1 MSIIDARRLQ
11 KEYAQGF
18 NKFKPDKRLKWL
30 PQLGTMQLELE
41 LGDRTVEATV
51 PPLEAAFIELFSQ
64 KRRCSSICDGVIRL
78 TFRIPAVWSMVELI
92 EAVGNIDRSAALK
105 ALITWV
111 DLGVLKEDTEDTFR
125 LLEVA
130 EEPSAEPRERRTSM
144 FTLCDVVIKTLILG
158 LVPVVPEVP
167 PVASAQQ
174 QQAEKMK
181 VYWKVRDIIP
191 IKRHDKYIAIT
202 VYRRHAYE
210 SRSTSGRQ
218 DTIYAQNR
226 PRVRSDNRAAWCVSG
241 DS

>member
-1 MSIIDARRLQ
+1 
-11 KEYAQGF
+11 
-18 NKFKPDKRLKWL
+18 
-30 PQLGTMQLELE
+30 
-41 LGDRTVEATV
+41 
-51 PPLEAAFIELFSQ
+51 
-64 KRRCSSICDGVIRL
+64 
-78 TFRIPAVWSMVELI
+78 MVELI

-144 FTLCDVVIKTLILG
+144 FTLCDIVIKSLILG
-158 LVPVVPEVP
+158 IVPVVPEVP

-181 VYWKVRDIIP
+181 VYWKVRDGDIIP
-191 IKRHDKYIAIT
+191 IRRHDKYIAI
-202 VYRRHAYE
+202 VYRRHADE

-218 DTIYAQNR
+218 DTIHAQNS
-226 PRVRSDNRAAWCVSG
+226 PRVRSNNRAARCVSG
-241 DS
+241 GSQKRGTTCGTRRGMETESVEAKSYVRYLSDIYGMQVCPACYRELTSFNCRSPANGCTNNQRAFNMYENDRDKIPHRGGKMEWTL